1 MAFRAYEVV
10 RVACESHSC
19 FVLYAPGETGLKQTN
34 YATGVSHANYESSKS
49 HTREREIVLFTICL
63 WSWQRI
69 NDIYIST
76 KVANYAPDS

>member
-1 MAFRAYEVV
+1 MAFRSYEVV
-10 RVACESHSC
+10 RVACESRSC

-49 HTREREIVLFTICL
+49 HAREREIVLFTICL